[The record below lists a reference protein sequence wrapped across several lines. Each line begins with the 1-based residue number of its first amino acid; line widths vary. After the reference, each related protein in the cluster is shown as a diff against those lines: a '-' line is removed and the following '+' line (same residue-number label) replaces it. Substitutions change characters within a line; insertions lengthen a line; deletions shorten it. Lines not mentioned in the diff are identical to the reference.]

1 MSQFRFQDFDIW
13 KDALHLTDDLFDLAD
28 VLEQNRKY
36 RFAEQ
41 LRGAVMSITNNI
53 SEGAGSRSKRD
64 FAKFLNYSRRSC
76 FETAN
81 ILILMAKR
89 DYVEQ
94 DELKMKLEQIEIL
107 SRMITNFQKSLL
119 K

>member
-1 MSQFRFQDFDIW
+1 MSQFRFQNFDIW
-13 KDALHLTDDLFDLAD
+13 NDALDLTDDLFDLAD
-28 VLEQNRKY
+28 ELEDDRKY

-53 SEGAGSRSKRD
+53 SEGAGSRSKKD
-64 FAKFLNYSRRSC
+64 FAKFLNYARRSC

-89 DYVEQ
+89 EYVEQ
-94 DELKMKLEQIEIL
+94 DDLKMKLEQLGIL
-107 SRMITNFQKSLL
+107 SRMITNFQKSLS

>member
-1 MSQFRFQDFDIW
+1 MSQFRFQNFDIW
-13 KDALHLTDDLFDLAD
+13 NDAIDLTDDLFDLAD
-28 VLEQNRKY
+28 ELEEDRKY

-53 SEGAGSRSKRD
+53 SEGAGSRSNKD
-64 FAKFLNYSRRSC
+64 FAKFLNYARRSC

-81 ILILMAKR
+81 ILILLEKR
-89 DYVEQ
+89 EYVKQ
-94 DELKMKLEQIEIL
+94 DDLKMKLEQLGIL
-107 SRMITNFQKSLL
+107 SRMITNFQKSLR